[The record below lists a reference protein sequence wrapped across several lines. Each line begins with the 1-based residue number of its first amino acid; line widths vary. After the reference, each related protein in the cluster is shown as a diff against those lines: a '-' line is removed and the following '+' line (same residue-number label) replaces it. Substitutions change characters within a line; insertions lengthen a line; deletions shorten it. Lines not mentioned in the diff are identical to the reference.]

1 MKMMK
6 LWMLVVVATIAS
18 ACSKQDD
25 AGFEGAATKTVQFI
39 ANDAAGRT
47 IFGEPEEGV
56 YPVLW
61 QEGDQIKVNLNLD
74 IKESGTGRVVLGGG
88 SPTVT
93 PCNGGAEATF
103 GLKLTGEDGAA
114 YENEAEYT
122 FYAISPASMWS
133 HSNDAESSKNLF
145 RLEIPAEQAMQVMPN
160 GGRSCAA
167 QAQVLY
173 GKSEPITKLSA
184 PVALAF
190 KHVAAYGCITLKHM
204 PESVIAVELS
214 SSENIAGRFFYEI
227 GEGEISFN
235 KSGLSQSITVTNFSN
250 EVWFGMIPTD
260 LSGKELTIKLTTAN
274 GDTYTKTITFANGDG
289 NFQAGRIAKFA
300 VNFAEVEKD
309 VVVEPFELYE
319 VYKENGVAQGVV
331 FWVSEDGQTAKIVH
345 LNRTQE
351 KIMWSK
357 DQAKVGL
364 YGTDTYPDGLANTGK
379 LREHYK
385 DDLTKC
391 PMLGYL
397 NTLNANGD
405 TWYWPSIKELQAL
418 NLAYEGV
425 TETMTWD
432 ELTAARQNP
441 SALPDARR
449 TAQIAFDKLLIENG
463 GVAMNTR
470 ADGPAGGEVGNE
482 EDTAKGGCSYWASSE
497 SKDGTKGNAMRFG
510 SAYVDGKAKNTE
522 NSYYYGRAVKVV
534 TK

>member
-6 LWMLVVVATIAS
+6 IWMLVVVATIAS
-18 ACSKQDD
+18 ACSKQDE

-39 ANDAAGRT
+39 ATDAAGRT
-47 IFGEPEEGV
+47 IFGEPEEGT

-61 QEGDQIKVNLNLD
+61 QEGDQVKVNLNLD
-74 IKESGTGRVVLGGG
+74 IKDTGTGRITLLNGDS
-88 SPTVT
+88 SPKVT
-93 PCNGGAEATF
+93 PSYDRKSATF
-103 GLKLTGEDGAA
+103 TV
-114 YENEAEYT
+114 NEPAESDAYT
-122 FYAISPASMWS
+122 FYSISPSNAWQ
-133 HSNDAESSKNLF
+133 HSGDKAESPNLF
-145 RLEIPAEQAMQVMPN
+145 RLQMPVEQSS
-160 GGRSCAA
+160 GETSCDPKA
-167 QAQVLY
+167 QLLY
-173 GKSEPITKLSA
+173 AKSETTTDLSA
-184 PVALAF
+184 PIALNF
-190 KHVAAYGCITLKHM
+190 KHVAAYGCMTLNNAPADIK
-204 PESVIAVELS
+204 
-214 SSENIAGRFFYEI
+214 
-227 GEGEISFN
+227 
-235 KSGLSQSITVTNFSN
+235 TVTLTAESNISYRCWYNIESGAITFSN
-250 EVWFGMIPTD
+250 TDISSAATSGAKTLVITPASNNVWFALIPTD
-260 LSGKELTIKLTTAN
+260 LSGKKLTIKLTLEN

-289 NFQAGRIAKFA
+289 NFQAGCIAKFS
-300 VNFAEVEKD
+300 VNFADVAKD
-309 VVVEPFELYE
+309 PEPFELYE
-319 VYKENGVAQGVV
+319 VYKENGVAQGIV
-331 FWVSEDGQTAKIVH
+331 FWVSTDGHKAKIVH

-351 KIMWSK
+351 KIKWST

-364 YGTDTYPDGLANTGK
+364 YGTDTYPEGLDNTGK

-432 ELTAARQNP
+432 ELTAARKTP

-449 TAQIAFDKLLIENG
+449 NAQIAFDKLLIENG

-470 ADGPAGGEVGNE
+470 ADEPAGGEAGNE
-482 EDTAKGGCSYWASSE
+482 EDATKGGCSYWASSE
-497 SKDGTKGNAMRFG
+497 SNDGTKGNAMRFG
-510 SAYVDGKAKNTE
+510 SAYVDNKAKNTE